1 MQFLIMRN
9 IILYFFVPKMTFQDT
24 MRLPQIYLNIIEMQE
39 NFKEPLTVEKFLNND
54 KWKNKI
60 KS

>member
-1 MQFLIMRN
+1 
-9 IILYFFVPKMTFQDT
+9 MTFQDI
-24 MRLPQIYLNIIEMQE
+24 MRLPQIYLNITEMQE
-39 NFKEPLTVEKFLNND
+39 NFKELSTVEKFLNND